1 MPAPPE
7 ICYSGSMEE
16 FTLYGEPTP
25 PWEAQL
31 PKYLPGYLLVAE
43 SSLTDPN
50 FSQTAVY
57 LINHDENGAMGLV
70 INRPSTTVLGDA
82 VEELADTPWR
92 EEVVFVGGP
101 VQQYFVFV
109 LHSGLPG
116 NKRSLAAI
124 EAAPGV
130 IFEPDFSVVQPA
142 LTHPAKPGFRTR
154 FLVGYAGWSP
164 GQLESELNR
173 RDWAVIPATPDLVFS
188 QDPLSVWKSALRRK
202 GGMYWIAA
210 ETGYM
215 PSIN

>member
-1 MPAPPE
+1 
-7 ICYSGSMEE
+7 MEE

-25 PWEAQL
+25 PFEADL
-31 PKYLPGYLLVAE
+31 PEFLPGYLLIAE
-43 SSLTDPN
+43 SNLTDPN

-92 EEVVFVGGP
+92 EELIFIGGP

-116 NKRSLAAI
+116 GSKSAAAI
-124 EAAPGV
+124 EASPGV
-130 IFEPDFSVVQPA
+130 IFEPDFNVVRPA
-142 LTHPAKPGFRTR
+142 LTYPVRPGFHTR
-154 FLVGYAGWSP
+154 FIVGYAGWSP
-164 GQLESELNR
+164 GQLEEELER
-173 RDWAVIPATPDLVFS
+173 KDWAVIPGSPELVFS
-188 QDPLSVWKSALRRK
+188 QDPLTVWRSALRRK
-202 GGMYWIAA
+202 GGIHWIAA
-210 ETGYM
+210 ETGFM